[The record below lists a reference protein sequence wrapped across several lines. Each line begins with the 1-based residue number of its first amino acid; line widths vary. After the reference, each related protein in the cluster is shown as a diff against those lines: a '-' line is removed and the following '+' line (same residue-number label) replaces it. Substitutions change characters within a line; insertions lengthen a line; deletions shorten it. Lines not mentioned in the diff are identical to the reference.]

1 MSSTRPEV
9 DFDHHSPEY
18 ATSSDEINADLVARC
33 PVAWSDHYDGF
44 WVVSKYADVAT
55 VSRDDDTYSSDH
67 DTTGDGN
74 GTGGIAIPPPP
85 VRNVPIEMDP
95 PEFHDYR
102 KLLNPY
108 FSPRM
113 ANVWRPYVEALAEE
127 CLDAIS
133 EQGSGDLLRDLTSPL
148 PAKFTLAL
156 MGLDLDDW
164 KAYSDPAHNQVAV
177 PSTDERYG
185 EVMVETLGLVNRL
198 YEEVVARRAAPRDDM
213 ISYLCE
219 CTVDGEVLTDQR
231 VTEICSLLIFGGVD
245 TTTGLAANA
254 LIWLE
259 QNPAQ
264 RTRLLEEP
272 ALMSTAVEEWLR
284 YYTPVQTIART
295 VMKDVELGGQC
306 IAQGDRL
313 LMNFAAANR
322 DPDQFEDPQLLDPE
336 RKPNRHAAFGLGIHR
351 CLGSNYARLMI
362 DVMVSAVLRRIPDYV
377 VDLDSSVRYQTIGQ
391 VNGWDSVPIT
401 FTPTA
406 STGTKLP
413 DPPAFDPRR

>member
-18 ATSSDEINADLVARC
+18 AASSDEINADLVAKC
-33 PVAWSDHYDGF
+33 PVAWSDHHDGF

-55 VSRDDDTYSSDH
+55 VARDDATYSSDH

-74 GTGGIAIPPPP
+74 GTGGIAIPVPP
-85 VRNVPIEMDP
+85 VRTVPIEMDP
-95 PEFHDYR
+95 PEFHAYR

-113 ANVWRPYVEALAEE
+113 GDVWRPYVEALAEE
-127 CLDAIS
+127 CLDAIC
-133 EQGSGDLLRDLTSPL
+133 EQGSGDLLGDLTSPL

-164 KAYSDPAHNQVAV
+164 EAYSEPAHNLVAV
-177 PSTDERYG
+177 PSTDERFG
-185 EVMVETLGLVNRL
+185 EVMVETLGLVNKL

-213 ISYLCE
+213 ISYLCQ
-219 CTVDGEVLTDQR
+219 CTVDGEVLSDQR

-245 TTTGLAANA
+245 TTTGLTANA

-264 RTRLLEEP
+264 RTRLLQEP
-272 ALMSTAVEEWLR
+272 ALMSTAIEEWLR
-284 YYTPVQTIART
+284 YYTPVQTMART
-295 VMKDVELGGQC
+295 VMKDAELGGQC
-306 IAQGDRL
+306 IAKGDRL

-322 DPDQFEDPQLLDPE
+322 DPDQFDDPQLLDPE

-377 VDLDSSVRYQTIGQ
+377 VDLESAKRYQTIGQ

-401 FTPTA
+401 FTPSA

-413 DPPAFDPRR
+413 APPAFDPRR